1 MNLNVLKLK
10 LSPLLC
16 VLLLMLATSGCFWR
30 HHRAVAQTRPAS
42 TGPIVTPDAS
52 LSARVISANTV
63 GQFVVLNFPSGEL
76 PKTEQ
81 KLFLYRAGLKTAE
94 LRVTGPQSENNTVA
108 DIVSG
113 EAQVGDAVRD
123 Q

>member
-1 MNLNVLKLK
+1 MNLTVLKIK

-16 VLLLMLATSGCFWR
+16 VLLLTLASSGCFWR
-30 HHRAVAQTRPAS
+30 HHRAVIQTRPAS
-42 TGPIVTPDAS
+42 TGPIVTPGAS
-52 LSARVISANTV
+52 LSARVISVNTV
-63 GQFVVLNFPSGEL
+63 GQFVVLNFPGGEL